1 MNKSFDGKII
11 VQLIRRDSCR
21 ICISVQNQLQKYL
34 KEIDTVNLQI
44 INLDRGDLLPP
55 KRQCYI
61 TPAIWV
67 EDHLWYLG
75 GFNLK
80 RFEEKISELAA
91 VGNPK
96 IYNYEEDN
104 KKRIQGEDK

>member
-11 VQLIRRDSCR
+11 VQLIKRDSCR
-21 ICISVQNQLQKYL
+21 ICSSVQNQLQKYL
-34 KEIDTVNLQI
+34 KEIDTIDLQV

-67 EDHLWYLG
+67 EDRLWYLG
-75 GFNLK
+75 GFDLN
-80 RFEEKISELAA
+80 RFEEKISKLT
-91 VGNPK
+91 GISQSN
-96 IYNYEEDN
+96 IYN
-104 KKRIQGEDK
+104 